1 MVNLFWF
8 LSWMSYL
15 HVLGFDLK
23 TAHLFL
29 ALCCCILSEIP
40 MNWFI
45 NGGFMEKRAGF
56 LGYREKIWLKLWEKI
71 PASGLKFHHYYQY
84 IWSKKFPRKWWKNLL
99 IAWVIGWIVVSSW
112 LFWYMSYMVTERRKE
127 TLASMC
133 DERARMLQDQFNV
146 SMNHV
151 QALSIVI
158 STFHHGQNP
167 SSIDQATFAR
177 YTERTAFERP
187 LTSGVAYAVRVLHSE
202 REQFEKQQGWTI
214 KRMDTMEQT
223 QVQEDDYAPETQ
235 DPSPVQEEYAP
246 VIFAQDTISHVISI
260 DMLSGKED
268 RENVLRARASG
279 KGVLTAPFR
288 LLKSKRLGVI
298 LTFAVY
304 KLELPSNATPNERIQ
319 ATDGYLGGVFDVE
332 SLVEKLLHQLASKQ
346 SIIVNVYDTTDT
358 SHPISMYGSDEEVD
372 HKMYHISTL
381 NFGDP
386 IRKHEMHCRFKQK
399 PPWPWLAI
407 TTSIGVLVIAL
418 LLGHIFHA
426 TINRIA
432 KVEDDYHK
440 MMELKKRAETADVAK
455 SQFLATVSHEIRT
468 PMNGV
473 LGMLQMLMDT
483 DLDITQQDYVN
494 TAQASGK
501 ALVSLI
507 NEVLD
512 QAKIESGKL
521 ELEAVRFDLR
531 AILDDV
537 LSLFSGKS
545 QDKGIELAM
554 YISDRVPVTL
564 IGDPGRFRQIITNLM
579 GNSIKFTEKGHIFV
593 TVHLVEEVINSIEVE
608 TDLSS
613 KNTLSGLPVADRRRS
628 WETFEKFSQDGHTC
642 PQTFLSTSSE
652 LINLIVSVED
662 TGAGIPFEAQSRVF
676 TPFMQVGPSMSR
688 IHGGTGIGLSIS
700 KCLVGLMNG
709 EIGFVSEPLVG
720 STFTFTA
727 VFTNGCSNSN
737 EHKNQ
742 KNHQSKCLSSEFHGM
757 TALVVDPRPVRAK
770 VTRYHL
776 QRLGIQV
783 EITSDLNEG
792 FASMASGTAVIN
804 MVLVEKEVW
813 DKDMDFSNCFVQKLR
828 KTVQVNPS
836 KLFLLA
842 NSISN
847 TKNSSVKFGGY
858 TPTIIS
864 KPLRASM
871 LAASLQRAMGVGNK
885 VNCHNRG
892 LSILSLCNLLKG
904 KRILVV
910 DDNNVN
916 LRVAAGALKKYGA
929 DVECAYSGK
938 RAIELLRPP
947 HHFDACFM
955 DIQMPE
961 MDGFEATMGIR
972 KMEHDIN
979 SRIRHGEISLEAYG
993 NILNWHVPILAMTA
1007 DVIQATHEECL
1018 RCAILQDTVRC
1029 LNVYSVVPKSLKDK
1043 KKGPGFLLECCF
1055 LCMPCSVDKIKMMEE
1070 KGVMANTK
1078 STQELAVEG
1087 LKHLE
1092 DTIEAAYQILSSMNE
1107 ELCNPAFWSTTAVA
1121 HSSNGINADASDS
1134 SHHLE
1139 TGGGALEESRLCY
1152 KSSVASLRAVLS
1164 AIPST
1169 RKSKAYEA
1177 SSTSTGSEPQ
1187 ADQAE
1192 IEKLEER
1199 VTKLKKELTDKNKHL
1214 KLLIDQLRDLITDI
1228 STWQSPCPV

>member
-1 MVNLFWF
+1 MLDAFSF
-8 LSWMSYL
+8 LPTPLPSEIKKQWKTQMSYL
-15 HVLGFDLK
+15 NALGLDLK
-23 TAHLFL
+23 ATHLFL
-29 ALCCCILSEIP
+29 TLCCCILSEIP

-45 NGGFMEKRAGF
+45 NCGFMEKKIGF
-56 LGYREKIWLKLWEKI
+56 LGYRAKIWLKLWEKI
-71 PASGLKFHHYYQY
+71 PASVWKLHQYYQY
-84 IWSKKFPRKWWKNLL
+84 IWSKKFPRRWWKNLL
-99 IAWVIGWIVVSSW
+99 IAWVIGWILVSFW
-112 LFWYMSYMVTERRKE
+112 TFWYMSSLVTERRKE
-127 TLASMC
+127 AIASMC

-151 QALSIVI
+151 QALSILI
-158 STFHHGQNP
+158 STFHHGKNP
-167 SSIDQATFAR
+167 SSIDQATFAK
-177 YTERTAFERP
+177 YTERTTFERP
-187 LTSGVAYAVRVLHSE
+187 LTSGVAYAVRVLHPE
-202 REQFEKQQGWTI
+202 REHFEKQQGWTI

-288 LLKSKRLGVI
+288 LLKSNRLGVI

-304 KLELPSNATPNERIQ
+304 KSELPSNATPNEQIQ
-319 ATDGYLGGVFDVE
+319 ATDGYIGGVFDVE

-346 SIIVNVYDTTDT
+346 TIIVNVYDSTNL
-358 SHPISMYGSDEEVD
+358 SHPISMYGSDEDIDDE
-372 HKMYHISTL
+372 MYHISTL

-418 LLGHIFHA
+418 LLGHIIHA

-432 KVEDDYHK
+432 KVEDDYQK
-440 MMELKKRAETADVAK
+440 MMGLKKRAEAADVAK

-483 DLDITQQDYVN
+483 DLDITQQDYVR

-545 QDKGIELAM
+545 QDKGIELAV
-554 YISDRVPVTL
+554 YISNRVPEIV

-608 TDLSS
+608 TDVSS
-613 KNTLSGLPVADRRRS
+613 KNTLSGLLVADRRRS
-628 WETFEKFSQDGHTC
+628 WETFKKFSQEGRMC
-642 PQTFLSTSSE
+642 PQAFLSTSSE

-662 TGAGIPFEAQSRVF
+662 TGVGIPLEAQSRVF
-676 TPFMQVGPSMSR
+676 TPFMQVGPSIAR
-688 IHGGTGIGLSIS
+688 THGGTGIGLSIS
-700 KCLVGLMNG
+700 KCLVGMMNG
-709 EIGFVSEPLVG
+709 EIGFVSEPQIG
-720 STFTFTA
+720 STFTFTV
-727 VFTNGCSNSN
+727 VFTNVCSNLN
-737 EHKNQ
+737 EYKNQ
-742 KNHQSKCLSSEFHGM
+742 QNNQSKSLSSEFHGI

-792 FASMASGTAVIN
+792 FDSIASGTAVIN

-813 DKDMDFSNCFVQKLR
+813 DEDMDLSKCFVNNLR
-828 KTVQVNPS
+828 KIDLVDPP
-836 KLFLLA
+836 KLVLLE
-842 NSISN
+842 NSISS
-847 TKNSSVKFGGY
+847 TKTSSANSGGY

-871 LAASLQRAMGVGNK
+871 LAASLQRAMGAASK

-892 LSILSLCNLLKG
+892 LPILSLRNLLHG

-929 DVECAYSGK
+929 DVECRDTGK
-938 RAIELLRPP
+938 KAISMLRPP

-961 MDGFEATMGIR
+961 MDGFEATRRIR
-972 KMEHDIN
+972 DMELDIN
-979 SRIRHGEISLEAYG
+979 CRIQHGEVSAAAYG
-993 NILNWHVPILAMTA
+993 NISNWHVPILAMTA

-1018 RCAILQDTVRC
+1018 RCGMDGYVSKPFEGEQLYREVTRFFNSNSDTP
-1029 LNVYSVVPKSLKDK
+1029 PKA
-1043 KKGPGFLLECCF
+1043 C
-1055 LCMPCSVDKIKMMEE
+1055 
-1070 KGVMANTK
+1070 T
-1078 STQELAVEG
+1078 
-1087 LKHLE
+1087 
-1092 DTIEAAYQILSSMNE
+1092 
-1107 ELCNPAFWSTTAVA
+1107 
-1121 HSSNGINADASDS
+1121 
-1134 SHHLE
+1134 
-1139 TGGGALEESRLCY
+1139 
-1152 KSSVASLRAVLS
+1152 
-1164 AIPST
+1164 
-1169 RKSKAYEA
+1169 
-1177 SSTSTGSEPQ
+1177 
-1187 ADQAE
+1187 
-1192 IEKLEER
+1192 
-1199 VTKLKKELTDKNKHL
+1199 
-1214 KLLIDQLRDLITDI
+1214 
-1228 STWQSPCPV
+1228 